1 MIKDTKILLISL
13 NRYDQPYKVFPLGM
27 SYIAAALQK
36 CGCEV
41 IMADC
46 NYDFERIENIVIQ
59 HQPDCVGISIRNI
72 DDVRIENNTFFV
84 PELERLV
91 QRLKTVTDVPFV
103 IGGSAYSLFP
113 ERLLEITGIEFGITG
128 EGEQAFVSLAE
139 CIGSGDLDVARL
151 EKIPGLVYRK
161 GGRIV
166 RNLPQTIDP
175 GNIVQPLRSPG
186 MLEYYIKE
194 SSVVNIQ
201 TQRGCP
207 YTCCYCTYPLIEG
220 RTVRQRSAGNVV
232 DEIEQVI
239 AAGADYLFIVD
250 SVFNIS
256 NDHVATICEEILK
269 RKITCQWSCYLR
281 PKGLTSELMKL
292 MKQAGLS
299 HIEFGSDSLCDSVLD
314 AYGKN
319 FTFNDIY
326 ESSEFAREHRVHYA
340 HFLISGGPGET
351 EATLI
356 EGFENSKK
364 LRKTVFFP
372 FVGMR
377 IFPGTVL
384 FSKAIQDGLIGGQQ
398 DFLAPVFY
406 LSPSLDQ
413 VRIRKLHEEFKAQM
427 PNWVI
432 DDVSPEVRFVMD
444 GLRKKGVRGP
454 LWEFLAR

>member
-1 MIKDTKILLISL
+1 MIKNTKILLISL

-27 SYIAAALQK
+27 SYIAASLQNY
-36 CGCEV
+36 GCEV

-46 NYDFERIENIVIQ
+46 NYDFERIENIVVQ
-59 HQPDCVGISIRNI
+59 HQPGCIGISIRNI

-84 PELERLV
+84 PELEHLV
-91 QRLKTVTDVPFV
+91 KRLKSVTDVPFV

-113 ERLLEITGIEFGITG
+113 ERLLEITGIEYGITG
-128 EGEQAFVSLAE
+128 EGELSLVQLIESIVA
-139 CIGSGDLDVARL
+139 GDVESSCLDA
-151 EKIPGLVYRK
+151 IPGLVYRK
-161 GGRIV
+161 GDRIV
-166 RNLPQTIDP
+166 LNPAHTIDP
-175 GNIVQPLRSPG
+175 GKITQPLRSPD
-186 MLEYYIKE
+186 MLDYYIKE

-220 RTVRQRSAGNVV
+220 RAVRQRNAANVA
-232 DEIEQVI
+232 DEIELVV
-239 AAGADYLFIVD
+239 AAGADYLFFVD
-250 SVFNIS
+250 SVFNI
-256 NDHVATICEEILK
+256 NNNHVASICEEIIK
-269 RKITCQWSCYLR
+269 RKITCQWSCFLR
-281 PKGLTSELMKL
+281 PKGLTSDLMKM
-292 MKQAGLS
+292 MKHAGLS
-299 HIEFGSDSLCDSVLD
+299 HIEFGSDSLCDSVLN

-319 FTFNDIY
+319 ITFEDIY
-326 ESSEFAREHRVHYA
+326 ESSEFAREHQVHYA
-340 HFLISGGPGET
+340 HFLIAGGPGET

-377 IFPGTVL
+377 IFPGTAL
-384 FSKAIQDGLIGGQQ
+384 FSKAIQDGLIRQQQ
-398 DFLAPVFY
+398 DFLDPIFY
-406 LSPSLDQ
+406 ISPSLDQ
-413 VRIRKLHEEFKAQM
+413 SRIRKLHEGFKAQM

-432 DDVSPEVRFVMD
+432 DDVSPQMKSVMD